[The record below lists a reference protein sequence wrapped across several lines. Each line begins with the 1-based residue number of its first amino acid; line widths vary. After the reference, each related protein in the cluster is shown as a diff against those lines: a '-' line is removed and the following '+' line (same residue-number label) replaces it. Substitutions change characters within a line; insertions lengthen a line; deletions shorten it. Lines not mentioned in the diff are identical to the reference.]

1 MHGAAIV
8 DSDGPS
14 RPRHVLDAAEI
25 NLGQILLG
33 DTADP
38 LSRGIVLIE
47 QRPVVAA
54 GDPGQRPLV
63 VIDIVQVRADGQGA
77 VIGMWP
83 ISK

>member
-1 MHGAAIV
+1 MHGATIV
-8 DSDGPS
+8 DGDRPGRS
-14 RPRHVLDAAEI
+14 RHILHVAEI

-63 VIDIVQVRADGQGA
+63 VIDVVQVRADGQGA
-77 VIGMWP
+77 VG
-83 ISK
+83 